1 MRALMN
7 DDAAGIAPID
17 DDGATGER
25 CASFK
30 RGTVGAAGVVGAS
43 ERLADDVDAPGPP
56 VDLAHNVAA
65 LLGCLDVVAEVA
77 VTADEEEQGQ

>member
-17 DDGATGER
+17 DDSPTGER
-25 CASFK
+25 CAALK
-30 RGTVGAAGVVGAS
+30 RRAVGATGVVGLFQ
-43 ERLADDVDAPGPP
+43 RLADDIDSPGPP
-56 VDLAHNVAA
+56 VDLAHDVAA

-77 VTADEEEQGQ
+77 VATNEEEQGQ